1 MTLPAPVAE
10 QFQHEIEISE
20 SRLHVRLARTAEE
33 VRAAQRLRHRV
44 FVEEMRARINCVE
57 PGIEAD
63 RFDPYCEHLL
73 VLDRDSVVGCYRIL
87 TDMRAYEV
95 GGYYSQTEFDLTRIL
110 PLRGRLME
118 IGRSCV
124 HPSYRTGATI
134 ALLWKGLA
142 EYITVNRVDC
152 VIGSASIPLTTGT
165 LRAQII
171 YERLARSHLAPERYR
186 VFPKVPLPKVQ
197 LSGIEP
203 TPDVPPLIKAYLRA
217 GAQICGEPAWDPV
230 FNVADLF
237 VLLRT
242 EAITQR
248 YQRHFLRRA

>member
-1 MTLPAPVAE
+1 MTLPAELAE
-10 QFQHEIEISE
+10 QLHHETEISE
-20 SRLHVRLARTAEE
+20 SYLHVRLARTAEE
-33 VRAAQRLRHRV
+33 IRAAQRLRYRV
-44 FVEEMRARINCVE
+44 FVEEMRARIDCRE
-57 PGIEAD
+57 PGVETD

-73 VLDRDSVVGCYRIL
+73 VLDSDNVVGCYRIL
-87 TDMRAYEV
+87 TDTRAYEA

-110 PLRGRLME
+110 PLPGRLIE

-142 EYITVNRVDC
+142 EYITTNRVDY

-171 YERLARSHLAPERYR
+171 YERLARTHLAPALYR
-186 VFPKVPLPKVQ
+186 IFPKVPLPKVQ
-197 LSGIEP
+197 LTGIEA
-203 TPDVPPLIKAYLRA
+203 TPEVPALIKAYLRA
-217 GAQICGEPAWDPV
+217 GAQVCGEPAWDPV

-237 VLLRT
+237 ILLRT
-242 EAITQR
+242 EAITRR